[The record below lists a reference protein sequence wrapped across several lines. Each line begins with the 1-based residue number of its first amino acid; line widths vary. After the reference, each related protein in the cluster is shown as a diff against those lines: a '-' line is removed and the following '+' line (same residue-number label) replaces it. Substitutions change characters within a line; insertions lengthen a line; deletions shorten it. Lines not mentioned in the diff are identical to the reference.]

1 MHKRLRQADSD
12 MRYLGRAWRAGFYG
26 PRERPAQT
34 TLWQQILQQSRS
46 IPHTFDEERI
56 WTIHAQWLRLA
67 DADEY
72 AAVLLKLAYRDG
84 YDFTDKEVNP
94 ALDRFSKV

>member
-1 MHKRLRQADSD
+1 MN
-12 MRYLGRAWRAGFYG
+12 
-26 PRERPAQT
+26 
-34 TLWQQILQQSRS
+34 
-46 IPHTFDEERI
+46 EERI